1 MLYLDRAL
9 ARERRQRRA
18 AVIDINLA
26 HAGGEAATRHLKD
39 LGD

>member
-1 MLYLDRAL
+1 MLFLDRAL

-18 AVIDINLA
+18 AVIDTNQA
-26 HAGGEAATRHLKD
+26 YAGGEAAARHLKD